1 MEKIFGYIKEALKDG
16 KNIMLNMIIASSGS
30 TPRGKGAKMLVYS
43 DGSIKGTLGG
53 GRAEY
58 LCIQKSVEAL
68 KEKRSFTASYDM
80 SQKDIEGVGMICGGN
95 VEVCFK
101 YFSEKD
107 IEFVDYVINLM
118 EKRVDSW
125 LITKVSENSVEMGT
139 YDKENGVK
147 FIDGIDTVKAE
158 KWTDNRYSFRDG
170 NDLFFVEQLT
180 RKGTVYVFGAGHVSK
195 ELAPL
200 LKHLDFRVVV
210 YEERLELA
218 ENFNNDIQVVLG
230 EFNNIDKYIKM
241 ADEDYA
247 VIMTS
252 GHSGDFDVLE
262 QVLRKNLSYTG
273 VIGSRKKIAVTRQR
287 LLAAGIEEEK
297 IDELH
302 TPIGLAIKAVT
313 PAEIAVSVAGEL
325 ILHRAEHEHGEKAE

>member
-1 MEKIFGYIKEALKDG
+1 MEKIFRYIKEALEDG
-16 KNIMLNMIIASSGS
+16 QSVMLNVITDSSGS

-58 LCIQKSVEAL
+58 LCILKSVEAL
-68 KEKRSFTASYDM
+68 REKRSFTTSYDM

-101 YFSEKD
+101 YFSHKD
-107 IEFVDYVINLM
+107 IEFVDYVLKLM
-118 EKRVDSW
+118 EERVDSW
-125 LITKVSENSVEMGT
+125 LITKVSQNSIEMGT

-147 FIDGIDTVKAE
+147 FIKGIDNEQAQQ
-158 KWTDNRYSFRDG
+158 WTQNKYSFKVG
-170 NDLFFVEQLT
+170 NDMIFIEQLT
-180 RKGTVYVFGAGHVSK
+180 RKGTVYIFGAGHVSK

-210 YEERLELA
+210 YEERNELA
-218 ENFNNDIQVVLG
+218 ENFNNDIQVVVG

-273 VIGSRKKIAVTRQR
+273 VIGSRKKIAATRQR
-287 LLAAGIEEEK
+287 LLAAGIKEEK
-297 IDELH
+297 INELH

-325 ILHRAEHEHGEKAE
+325 ILHRAEHEHGEKTK